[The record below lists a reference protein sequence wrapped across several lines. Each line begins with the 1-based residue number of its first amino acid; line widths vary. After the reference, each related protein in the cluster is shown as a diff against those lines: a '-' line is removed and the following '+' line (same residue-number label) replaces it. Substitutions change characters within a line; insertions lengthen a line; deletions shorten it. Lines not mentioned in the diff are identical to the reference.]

1 MRLKKTLNNN
11 VAIAVDDEGH
21 EYVVTGLGIGY
32 TPKGEV
38 VPGERIERTFT
49 STEQQNQLVQLAEA
63 IPQRYFE
70 LASEIIEYAQGALE
84 VTLADSLYLTLSDH
98 LAYVHE
104 RVQKGLLPKNSLTWE
119 IKQYYPREFR
129 AAERVVEL
137 LEDEWGLALNVDE
150 TASIALHM
158 VNAEE
163 NGVSIHQSMDQIHL
177 MDQVMQIIRYQ
188 AHLAPRE
195 DDLDYQRLVVHV
207 RFFVQRVMGGRHA
220 AEPSPLYRMVCES
233 YPEAHAVAERV
244 RSFVELKIERVI
256 ADDEICYLIIH
267 IARLLRN
274 ASDKENGKDKEEPR
288 G

>member
-220 AEPSPLYRMVCES
+220 AEPSPLYEMVRQS
-233 YPEAHAVAERV
+233 YPEAYAVAERV
-244 RSFVELKIERVI
+244 RSFVEGKIRRVI
-256 ADDEICYLIIH
+256 TDDEITYLIIH

-274 ASDKENGKDKEEPR
+274 QQSTC
-288 G
+288 

>member
-1 MRLKKTLNNN
+1 MNDTIGADFDLAGLDTIKLT
-11 VAIAVDDEGH
+11 VGGVDIPGTVDEESNTVTFDDGH
-21 EYVVTGLGIGY
+21 YVVTY
-32 TPKGEV
+32 NPNASAGE
-38 VPGERIERTFT
+38 T
-49 STEQQNQLVQLAEA
+49 
-63 IPQRYFE
+63 
-70 LASEIIEYAQGALE
+70 
-84 VTLADSLYLTLSDH
+84 
-98 LAYVHE
+98 
-104 RVQKGLLPKNSLTWE
+104 LTWE

-220 AEPSPLYRMVCES
+220 AEPSPLYEMVRQS
-233 YPEAHAVAERV
+233 YPEAYAVAERV
-244 RSFVELKIERVI
+244 RSFVEGKIRRVI
-256 ADDEICYLIIH
+256 TDDEITYLIIH

-274 ASDKENGKDKEEPR
+274 QQSTC
-288 G
+288 

>member
-38 VPGERIERTFT
+38 IPVERIERTFT

-220 AEPSPLYRMVCES
+220 AEPSPLYEMVRQS
-233 YPEAHAVAERV
+233 YPEAYAVAERV
-244 RSFVELKIERVI
+244 RSFVEGKIRRVI
-256 ADDEICYLIIH
+256 TDDEITYLIIH

-274 ASDKENGKDKEEPR
+274 QQSTC
-288 G
+288 

>member
-38 VPGERIERTFT
+38 IPAERIERTFT

-104 RVQKGLLPKNSLTWE
+104 RLQKGLLPKNSLTWE

-220 AEPSPLYRMVCES
+220 AEPSPLYEMVRQS
-233 YPEAHAVAERV
+233 YPEAYAVAERV
-244 RSFVELKIERVI
+244 RSFVEGKIRRVI
-256 ADDEICYLIIH
+256 ADDEITYLIIH

-274 ASDKENGKDKEEPR
+274 QQSTC
-288 G
+288 

>member
-38 VPGERIERTFT
+38 IPAERIERTFT

-70 LASEIIEYAQGALE
+70 LASEIIEYAQCALE

-104 RVQKGLLPKNSLTWE
+104 RLQKGLLPKNSLTWE

-220 AEPSPLYRMVCES
+220 AEPSPLYEMVRQS
-233 YPEAHAVAERV
+233 YPEAYAVAERV
-244 RSFVELKIERVI
+244 RSFVEGKIRRVI
-256 ADDEICYLIIH
+256 ADDEITYLIIH

-274 ASDKENGKDKEEPR
+274 QQSTC
-288 G
+288 

>member
-11 VAIAVDDEGH
+11 VAIAVDDEGR

-32 TPKGEV
+32 TPKGEII
-38 VPGERIERTFT
+38 PSERIERTFT
-49 STEQQNQLVQLAEA
+49 STEQQSQLVQLAEA

-70 LASEIIEYAQGALE
+70 LASEIIEYAQGALQA
-84 VTLADSLYLTLSDH
+84 TLADSLYLTLSDH

-104 RVQKGLLPKNSLTWE
+104 RLQKGLLPKNSLTWE
-119 IKQYYPREFR
+119 IKQYYPREYH
-129 AAERVVEL
+129 ASERVVEL
-137 LEDEWGLALNVDE
+137 LEDEWGMSLNADE
-150 TASIALHM
+150 TASIALHI

-163 NGVSIHQSMDQIHL
+163 DGATIHQSMDQIHL

-207 RFFVQRVMGGRHA
+207 RFFVQRVLGGKHA
-220 AEPSPLYRMVCES
+220 AEPSPLYQMVRES
-233 YPEAHAVAERV
+233 YPEAYSVAERV
-244 RSFVELKIERVI
+244 RSFVELKIGRVI
-256 ADDEICYLIIH
+256 ADDEITYLIIH

-274 ASDKENGKDKEEPR
+274 TTDKDKEDSR